1 MYELNDAEE
10 SAVQIILH
18 DHEPAPAPE
27 PGVSAL

>member
-10 SAVQIILH
+10 SVVQIILH
-18 DHEPAPAPE
+18 DHEPVTTPE